1 MQEQPA
7 EEFQL
12 PAPMSVLSAAF
23 LVLCLFAPAVLPEI
37 ASVGYYIMMAAG
49 LVVLCLSPDRA
60 ELVRRPAVLVPLTG
74 GVVLAIAFA
83 LTAESGTDI
92 AAALIFAPLYL
103 VAPGLALLRAGGKLV
118 NPTTVGAAAISG
130 VVLAAVFTVT
140 ELSRFPDQQVGWSV
154 NNPIH
159 FGTVAVTL
167 GFVSLA
173 GLHSRHMLLR
183 VACCFGPVLGLAI
196 TWVAGTQGPLLGGL
210 AMAAF
215 SLVIVADQFA
225 SRRAAS
231 VLVAVMLICFAA
243 ASPALWQVYQGYNLP
258 AADDLLSFLRSGQA
272 FDSSVNERV
281 LIYSS
286 GVRAWLASPLLGHGA
301 IDLVGQ
307 AAQYVPEGMVL
318 RPYDHLHNDII
329 DFAVSA
335 GVLGLLAYAAFVA
348 AMPLAAWAL
357 GPETPAKKA
366 AILVGLPVSLGY
378 VVMGL
383 SNAVFGIST
392 QTVLYG
398 AVLIIV
404 SHLSRTPE
412 GSGGMQR

>member
-1 MQEQPA
+1 
-7 EEFQL
+7 
-12 PAPMSVLSAAF
+12 MSILAAAF
-23 LVLCLFAPAVLPEI
+23 LALCLFAPAVLPEI

-49 LVVLCLSPDRA
+49 LVLLSLSPDRA
-60 ELVRRPAVLVPLTG
+60 ELVRRPVVVVPLTG
-74 GVVLAIAFA
+74 GVLLAIAFA
-83 LTAESGTDI
+83 LTAEAGTDI

-103 VAPGLALLRAGGKLV
+103 VAPGLALLRADGKLV
-118 NPTTVGAAAISG
+118 NPTIVGATAMSG
-130 VVLAAVFTVT
+130 VVFAAVFAAT

-167 GFVSLA
+167 GFVSLV
-173 GLHSRHMLLR
+173 GLHSRHMFLR
-183 VACCFGPVLGLAI
+183 IVCCFGPVLGLVV

-210 AMAAF
+210 AMAAI
-215 SLVIVADQFA
+215 SLVIVTDQFV
-225 SRRAAS
+225 SRRAAR
-231 VLVAVMLICFAA
+231 VLVAVALICFAA
-243 ASPALWQVYQGYNLP
+243 ASQALWQMYQGYNLP
-258 AADDLLSFLRSGQA
+258 AADDLMSFLQSGQA
-272 FDSSVNERV
+272 FDSPINERV

-301 IDLVGQ
+301 IDLVSKT
-307 AAQYVPEGMVL
+307 AQYVPEGMVL
-318 RPYDHLHNDII
+318 RPYDHLHNDIV

-335 GVLGLLAYAAFVA
+335 GILGLLAYAAFIA
-348 AMPLAAWAL
+348 AMPLAVGPL
-357 GPETPAKKA
+357 GHLTPARKA
-366 AILVGLPVSLGY
+366 AMLVGLPVSAGY

-404 SHLSRTPE
+404 SHLASTPE
-412 GSGGMQR
+412 GSRSVQD